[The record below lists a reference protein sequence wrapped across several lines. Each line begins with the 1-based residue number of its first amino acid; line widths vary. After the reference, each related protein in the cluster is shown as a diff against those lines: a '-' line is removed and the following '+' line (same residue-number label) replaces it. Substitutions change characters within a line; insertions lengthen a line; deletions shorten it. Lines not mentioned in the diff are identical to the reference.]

1 MQCPEQLRLEQFY
14 ESALRRWAQLSM
26 PALDGGTYLV
36 DRARRRTIE
45 ERYAAKI
52 RLRAHMPTTV
62 PGRVKVFRVLLVS
75 IGLVALVVLTIAVGV
90 HAFLA
95 AVGHYAPWEQI
106 WAG

>member
-1 MQCPEQLRLEQFY
+1 MQRSEQLRLEQFY

-26 PALDGGTYLV
+26 PALDGGTYLA
-36 DRARRRTIE
+36 DRAWRRTVE
-45 ERYAAKI
+45 ERHAAKS
-52 RLRAHMPTTV
+52 RLRARMLTTA
-62 PGRVKVFRVLLVS
+62 PGQEKVFRVLLVS
-75 IGLVALVVLTIAVGV
+75 IGLVALVVLSIAVGV